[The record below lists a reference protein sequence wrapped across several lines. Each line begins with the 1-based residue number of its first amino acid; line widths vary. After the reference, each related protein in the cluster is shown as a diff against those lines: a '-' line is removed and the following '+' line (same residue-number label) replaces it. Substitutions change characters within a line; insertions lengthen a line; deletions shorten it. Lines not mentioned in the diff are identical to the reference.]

1 VALALG
7 ALMCAGGAEIPG
19 SLTPAFVDQV
29 VERIALEDD
38 PAYTRLWL
46 SLTVVQKKALK
57 AVIGTG
63 GRQLLSKAVS
73 AQYGIPPESMQ
84 KALKVLDERG
94 IIREEQSLGTVRFR
108 LDDPFLATW
117 LRLAQSV

>member
-1 VALALG
+1 
-7 ALMCAGGAEIPG
+7 MCAGGAEIPG